1 MDASKPMNELSPQ
14 LALPFEAAL
23 DSDWRKQ
30 VPTISEVTRRI
41 RGQLE
46 NTFGDLWIRGE
57 ISNFRKPV
65 SGHAYF
71 ILKDS
76 SAQIRAVMF
85 KGSLSKLKFA
95 LQDGMEV
102 LLHGKITVYE
112 PRGEYQII
120 GDNLEPVGMGA
131 LQLAFEQLKMK
142 LAKEGLF
149 DPKHKKPIPKLP
161 QTIGIVTS
169 PTGAAV
175 KDILKVLSRR
185 FPNRQI
191 FILPANV
198 QGDKAAG
205 EIAQAIASAERWN
218 VAGKN
223 PKIDVL
229 IVGRGGGSIEDLW
242 PFNEEVV
249 ARAIFQCSIPIISAV
264 GHEIDITISDFVADL
279 RAPTPSAAA
288 EVVVPIKNDL
298 KQMVDSFTQRLVLN
312 LKRRLEHTRLHLT
325 HLSSRLVDPRD
336 KIKLLKERFQKSLE
350 ALFKTFQFRI
360 SFSRKNLESRVQML
374 QSLSPLQVLARG
386 YSLTSDSTGKILR
399 SVSGV
404 KPGTRIITRLSDGEV
419 RSEVISD

>member
-1 MDASKPMNELSPQ
+1 MDNNGSTTDLPQ
-14 LALPFEAAL
+14 LSLPLEPMAVP
-23 DSDWRKQ
+23 DWRKT
-30 VPTISEVTRRI
+30 VPSVSELTRRI

-46 NTFGDLWIRGE
+46 NTFGDIWVRGE

-71 ILKDS
+71 ILKDA
-76 SAQIRAVMF
+76 SAQLRAVMF
-85 KGSLSKLKFA
+85 RGSLSKLKFN

-102 LLHGKITVYE
+102 LLHGKIAVYE

-120 GDNLEPVGMGA
+120 GDTLEPVGVGA

-161 QTIGIVTS
+161 RTIGIVTS

-185 FPNRQI
+185 FPNRQV

-198 QGDKAAG
+198 QGEKAAG
-205 EIAQAIASAERWN
+205 EIAAAISLAEKWN
-218 VAGKN
+218 TQKPEKAM
-223 PKIDVL
+223 DVL

-249 ARAIFQCSIPIISAV
+249 ARAIYACPIPIISAV
-264 GHEIDITISDFVADL
+264 GHEIDVTISDFVADL

-288 EVVVPIKNDL
+288 EIVVPL
-298 KQMVDSFTQRLVLN
+298 KEELKKLVEFQTQRLFTT
-312 LKRRLEHTRLHLT
+312 LKRSLDRTRLHLG
-325 HLSSRLVDPRD
+325 HLTSRLVDPRQ
-336 KIKLLKERFQKSLE
+336 KIKNLQENFRVLRDKLIRAMRTQLL
-350 ALFKTFQFRI
+350 
-360 SFSRKNLESRVQML
+360 FSRKTLESRIQML
-374 QSLSPLQVLARG
+374 NTLSPLQVLARG
-386 YSLTSDSTGKILR
+386 FSLTSDSQGTIIR
-399 SVSGV
+399 SVKSV
-404 KPGTRIITRLSDGEV
+404 QPGSRIVTRLTDGNLI
-419 RSEVISD
+419 SEVISE